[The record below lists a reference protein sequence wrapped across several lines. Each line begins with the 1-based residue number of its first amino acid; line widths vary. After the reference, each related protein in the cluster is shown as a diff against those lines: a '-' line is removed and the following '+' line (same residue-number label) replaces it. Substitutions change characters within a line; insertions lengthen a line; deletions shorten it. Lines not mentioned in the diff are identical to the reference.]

1 MIMEFKMNPK
11 SSKTMD
17 DLMAEFAK
25 EEKKRVETEKAHRR
39 EMEKKQREFDR
50 THGFKT
56 RYEII
61 KYLKE
66 GKVIG
71 VFNGLYGENDQSNNF
86 FYWDVEDGA
95 IKHHFQVSDGY
106 DCNFWMTTDTL
117 TTEDLTEWL
126 NRLDERR
133 TTDGFYPTC
142 VLRKTD
148 TTRKEVY
155 QMFDLIDEIIRS
167 HKK

>member
-1 MIMEFKMNPK
+1 MEFKMNPH

-17 DLMAEFAK
+17 DLKAEFA
-25 EEKKRVETEKAHRR
+25 EENKKREEIENAHRR

-61 KYLKE
+61 KYLKD
-66 GKVIG
+66 GNVIG
-71 VFNGLYGENDQSNNF
+71 VFNGLFGENDQTNNF
-86 FYWDVEDGA
+86 FYWDVEDGV

-106 DCNFWMTTDTL
+106 DCDFWMTTHDL
-117 TTEDLTEWL
+117 TNEDLTEWL
-126 NRLDERR
+126 NRLNESR
-133 TTDGFYPTC
+133 TKDGFYPTD
-142 VLRKTD
+142 VLRKTE

-155 QMFDLIDEIIRS
+155 EMFNLIDEIMHSRN
-167 HKK
+167 K